1 MDSTIGIIIGIVAFV
16 VLFSAALAIANH
28 SSERFMQEYEK
39 TGKIYINEGID
50 VLDFVHML
58 NHSRF
63 DDKLRVQEVKED
75 TNNFY
80 YSKKKVV
87 GLSKKTLTSNSL
99 ASFAIVAHEMGH
111 AMQDKQG
118 NKLKTHNFLRKLGS
132 FIGFLFLPAII
143 AGIVLLFFGINFRIY
158 SYICFGVAGGILFL
172 AIFIKAITISI
183 EKDASKIGIEFLK
196 EIMSEKEVLACKKL
210 LNKARLTYWG
220 DLFRLL
226 LAWTFLTRKTP
237 MFR

>member
-1 MDSTIGIIIGIVAFV
+1 MDSTVWIIIGIVAFV

-39 TGKIYINEGID
+39 VGKIYINEGID

-58 NHSRF
+58 NHQKF

-87 GLSKKTLTSNSL
+87 GLSKRTLTSNSL

-111 AMQDKQG
+111 AMQDKNG
-118 NKLKTHNFLRKLGS
+118 SKLKIHNFLRKFGA
-132 FIGFLFLPAII
+132 FVGYLFLPAII
-143 AGIVLLFFGINFRIY
+143 VGIVLLFFGVDFRIY
-158 SYICFGVAGGILFL
+158 SYICFGVAGGILLL
-172 AIFIKAITISI
+172 AILIKTITISI
-183 EKDASKIGIEFLK
+183 EKDASRIGVEFLK
-196 EIMSEKEVLACKKL
+196 EIMSDKEVSTCKKL